1 MICFLSDSIHALSVE
16 ISCSAEYFS
25 TEIQESLS
33 VLRIELLKCRCEF
46 TLIYGFLDLLR
57 KLSAQFIQ
65 LLLVS
70 FDIGQ
75 VLAQLTGGMCILLYR
90 LQHCMNVVPQPSLEL
105 FQALISFYKFLIKL
119 ISKLSQLITQTF
131 DLFEHFL
138 IRKFLILLSS
148 LKIFVLFS
156 GFFLGLFFNI

>member
-1 MICFLSDSIHALSVE
+1 MICFLSDGIHALSVE
-16 ISCSAEYFS
+16 ISCSAEDFS
-25 TEIQESLS
+25 TEVQKSLS
-33 VLRIELLKCRCEF
+33 ILRIELLKCRCEF

-75 VLAQLTGGMCILLYR
+75 VLAQLTGGMCILLNR

-105 FQALISFYKFLIKL
+105 FQALIAHLERGCRSASRASPRRAYSVLGLAEFIDLSMQSDVQFCSCT
-119 ISKLSQLITQTF
+119 ISSMGE
-131 DLFEHFL
+131 LFEL
-138 IRKFLILLSS
+138 
-148 LKIFVLFS
+148 
-156 GFFLGLFFNI
+156 